1 MMDQSAMTVCDR
13 LGEMIGDRVRHED
26 TWRECYDYSFPTRGS
41 GFNGEIID
49 ASTAAA
55 KKAEL
60 LDGVSTDAGNTLAS
74 SLQGGLTPANAMWAD
89 LYIGEDDTDEEA
101 RWLGDAARRM
111 WMLIHAS
118 NFDAEA
124 LEAQLDMVAA
134 GWFVMFIDEGPEG
147 GYQFETWPLSECYV
161 ASSTV
166 GGPIDIVYR
175 RYCPTAQQVVKEY
188 GPKASETLQDL
199 AAKKPLTRVELVRAI
214 YPRKVYDPTA
224 VMGKNMKFASVTV
237 EKGTKHVLR
246 ESGFPEQPF
255 VAPRW
260 ARLPGSPYATG
271 PMLDALPDCRELNDL
286 TFLEKS
292 AVEMALAPPLVA
304 EDDGVLNPRLVKI
317 GPRKIIV
324 ANSVDSIKPLY
335 DGANVNIGWTA
346 KQDLQRAIRRTLM
359 ADMLEPQDGPTKTAT
374 EVHAR
379 MQLIRQVLGPRYGR
393 MQSEYLN
400 PLVRRCFGLAYRAG
414 VFGPAPESLVDRIIN
429 VRYLSPLAR
438 AQQMEEVAAVERLF
452 ATAGQMAAAM
462 PDILDNLDG
471 DEAIRINGKALG
483 APSKVIR
490 SARDVAKLRKGRA
503 DAQAAMQQQAALQP
517 TMDEAG
523 KALVQQAIGA

>member
-1 MMDQSAMTVCDR
+1 MEHSAQTVCDR
-13 LGEMIGDRVRHED
+13 LSEMISDRVPHED
-26 TWRECYDYSFPTRGS
+26 TWRECYDYSFPSRGA

-49 ASTAAA
+49 AATATA
-55 KKAEL
+55 KKAEI
-60 LDGVSTDAGNTLAS
+60 LDGVSTDAGNTLAA
-74 SLQGGLTPANAMWAD
+74 SLQGGLTPSNALWAD
-89 LYIGEDDTDEEA
+89 LYVGENDTDEDA
-101 RWLGDAARRM
+101 RWLGDAARTM
-111 WMLIHAS
+111 WQRIHAS

-124 LEAQLDMVAA
+124 LEAQLDMVSA
-134 GWFVMFIDEGPEG
+134 GWFVMFIGEGPEG

-161 ASSTV
+161 ASSTP

-175 RYCPTAQQVVKEY
+175 CYSPTAQQVV
-188 GPKASETLQDL
+188 ADHETKVSQTVQDI
-199 AAKKPLTRVELVRAI
+199 AAKKPLTKVKLVRAI
-214 YPRKVYDPTA
+214 YPRRVYDPRA
-224 VMGKNMKFASVTV
+224 VMGRNMRFASITV
-237 EKGTKHVLR
+237 EKDTKTVLS

-260 ARLPGSPYATG
+260 ARLPGSPYALG
-271 PMLDALPDCRELNDL
+271 PMAGALPDCRELNDL

-292 AVEMALAPPLVA
+292 AVEMNLAPPLVA
-304 EDDGVLNPRLVKI
+304 EDDGVLNPRVVKI

-346 KQDLQRAIRRTLM
+346 KRDLQLAIRRTLM
-359 ADMLEPQDGPTKTAT
+359 ADMLEPQDGPARTAT

-414 VFGPAPESLVDRIIN
+414 VFGQAPESLQDRLIN

-438 AQQMEEVAAVERLF
+438 AQQLEEVSAVERLF
-452 ATAGQMAAAM
+452 ATAGQMAGVM

-471 DEAIRINGKALG
+471 DEAIRMNGRALG
-483 APSKVIR
+483 APNKVIR
-490 SARDVAKLRKGRA
+490 SARDVAKLRKQRA
-503 DAQAAMQQQAALQP
+503 DAQAAMQQQAAMQP

-523 KALVQQAIGA
+523 KALVQQAIGG